1 MMSLPALRASDKAKY
16 GLDGIHVNMVRPA
29 SKARP
34 YASAI
39 INLEPV
45 QVGEKIPGSEAI
57 LIGVES
63 RAIGIE
69 IEGTGER
76 YHIRF

>member
-1 MMSLPALRASDKAKY
+1 
-16 GLDGIHVNMVRPA
+16 VNMVRPA

-45 QVGEKIPGSEAI
+45 QVGERISGSQAI
-57 LIGVES
+57 LVGVES
-63 RAIGIE
+63 RAIAVE
-69 IEGTGER
+69 IEGTGQR